1 MESNNGMEKTLK
13 KKHFVLV
20 HGACHGAWSWY
31 KVVAL
36 LRAEG
41 HRVTALDMAA
51 AGVHPTQVE
60 ELRSFSDYCKP
71 LMEFMATL
79 PPDDT
84 VVLVGH
90 SMGGISISVAMEMFP
105 RKIAVA
111 IFVTAF
117 MPADLSVPVII
128 QECNRQMDH
137 SFMDSQISFSKE
149 KDKTPC
155 SIIFGSKFL
164 STVLYQLSPPEDLS
178 LATLLVRPIGLY
190 DDAEMLKETFL
201 STQNYGSVPRA
212 YIISEEDKFI
222 KEDSQKWMI
231 QNNPTDDVKT
241 ICGSDHMEIAEKSKS
256 DKLLD
261 EHEQLRSHL
270 QLKGQQIDCEIENLF
285 DHADFGRMVH
295 DFDEEEMIGESNET
309 PIEKGIQRALKFR
322 VSNASMI
329 KNLSSSQVACDETLM
344 ENVMKH

>member
-51 AGVHPTQVE
+51 AGVHPTLVE

-105 RKIAVA
+105 RKISVA

-117 MPADLSVPVII
+117 MPAPHLNVPAII
-128 QECNRQMDH
+128 QE
-137 SFMDSQISFSKE
+137 
-149 KDKTPC
+149 
-155 SIIFGSKFL
+155 GG
-164 STVLYQLSPPEDLS
+164 TVVPAG
-178 LATLLVRPIGLY
+178 ATGRR
-190 DDAEMLKETFL
+190 K
-201 STQNYGSVPRA
+201 QQHWRA
-212 YIISEEDKFI
+212 LRRE
-222 KEDSQKWMI
+222 
-231 QNNPTDDVKT
+231 
-241 ICGSDHMEIAEKSKS
+241 EKSSASADGATEKS
-256 DKLLD
+256 
-261 EHEQLRSHL
+261 S
-270 QLKGQQIDCEIENLF
+270 
-285 DHADFGRMVH
+285 A
-295 DFDEEEMIGESNET
+295 
-309 PIEKGIQRALKFR
+309 A
-322 VSNASMI
+322 
-329 KNLSSSQVACDETLM
+329 
-344 ENVMKH
+344 